1 MQKIKQTKEQMLK
14 RRDEINDELNRVN
27 RDLQMELDRDAEEQ
41 AIQIEQSEVSTA
53 MEANLRKELA
63 DIEDKLID
71 LEE

>member
-1 MQKIKQTKEQMLK
+1 MPETKQTKEQMLK
-14 RRDEINDELNRVN
+14 RRGEINDQLNRVN

-41 AIQIEQSEVSTA
+41 AIQIEQAEVSTA

-71 LEE
+71 LED